1 MYRGLPK
8 SLLRETVKNKLDRS
22 ILKNLEK
29 IGFYHHFHL
38 FFSRG
43 DRKKIF
49 KYIKNSKLIYKF
61 IKKTSLLKLIKNQD
75 KKNISHSG
83 KFLFSC
89 LNFAILEQKL
99 RLAKFYEKSK

>member
-29 IGFYHHFHL
+29 IGFYSPFSS

-61 IKKTSLLKLIKNQD
+61 IKKQV
-75 KKNISHSG
+75 
-83 KFLFSC
+83 
-89 LNFAILEQKL
+89 
-99 RLAKFYEKSK
+99 Y